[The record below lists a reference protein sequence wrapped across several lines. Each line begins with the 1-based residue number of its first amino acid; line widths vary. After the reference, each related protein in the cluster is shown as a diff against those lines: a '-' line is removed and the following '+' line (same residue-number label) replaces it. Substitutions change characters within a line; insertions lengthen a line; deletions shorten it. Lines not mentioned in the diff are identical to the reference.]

1 MSDYK
6 YSIEAKN
13 VNKIYYKKSQV
24 VEALIDFSIKIK
36 RGTIHG
42 LLGPNGAGKST
53 FINILGGLVKK
64 NSGSVNICGINID
77 KNIKKSKFKIGIV
90 PQELNIDPF
99 FTPAELLELQAG
111 LYGVPKRRRKT
122 DEILHNLK
130 LSDQRNAYARTLS
143 GGMRRRLLIGKALV
157 HDPDIIILDE
167 PTAGVDIDIR
177 ASVWD
182 YVKRISKQGKTVC
195 LTTHYLEEAENLCD
209 NISIINFGKKVID
222 GTKSELLNIIS
233 SKSVSFVLIKNIII
247 PKELYEF
254 KPTLHNKIL
263 KLSYD
268 KNNTNIKNII
278 DILTKNQ
285 IEFKEINTSE
295 GDLEDVF
302 IKVVKNNDDS
312 KSKNI

>member
-6 YSIEAKN
+6 YSIKAKN
-13 VNKIYYKKSQV
+13 VNKVYYKKSQEV
-24 VEALIDFSIKIK
+24 DALIDFSIKIEK
-36 RGTIHG
+36 GSIHG

-64 NSGSVNICGINID
+64 NSGEINICGINID
-77 KNIKKSKFKIGIV
+77 KNIKLSKFKIGIV

-99 FTPAELLELQAG
+99 FSPAELLELQAG
-111 LYGVPKRRRKT
+111 LYGVPKRERKT
-122 DEILHNLK
+122 DEILENLK
-130 LSDQRNAYARTLS
+130 LTDQRNAYARTLS

-157 HDPDIIILDE
+157 HDPEIIILDE

-177 ASVWD
+177 TSVWN
-182 YVKRISKQGKTVC
+182 YIKRISKQGKTIC

-209 NISIINFGKKVID
+209 NISIINNGKKIIEGSKYD
-222 GTKSELLNIIS
+222 LLNIIS
-233 SKSVSFVLIKNIII
+233 TKSVSFVLNKNDSI
-247 PKELYEF
+247 PNELKEY
-254 KPTLHNKIL
+254 KPVVSNKIL

-268 KNNTNIKNII
+268 KNITNIKKII
-278 DILTKNQ
+278 DILHKNQ

-302 IKVVKNNDDS
+302 IKVINKNDS
-312 KSKNI
+312 SN

>member
-13 VNKIYYKKSQV
+13 VNKVFYKKTQKV
-24 VEALIDFSIKIK
+24 NALIDFSINLEK
-36 RGTIHG
+36 GSIHG

-64 NSGSVNICGINID
+64 DSGNINICGINID
-77 KNIKKSKFKIGIV
+77 KNIKLSKFKIGIV

-99 FTPAELLELQAG
+99 FSPAELLELQAG
-111 LYGVPKRRRKT
+111 LYGVPRKKRKT

-130 LSDQRNAYARTLS
+130 LTDQRNAYARTLS

-157 HDPDIIILDE
+157 HDPEMIILDE

-177 ASVWD
+177 TSVWN
-182 YVKRISKQGKTVC
+182 YIKKISKEGKTIC
-195 LTTHYLEEAENLCD
+195 LTTHYLEEAENLCN
-209 NISIINFGKKVID
+209 NITIINHGKKVIEGSKAD
-222 GTKSELLNIIS
+222 LLNIIS
-233 SKSVSFVLIKNIII
+233 TKTVTFVLNKNLEV
-247 PKELYEF
+247 PKELDEF
-254 KPTLHNKIL
+254 KPILNDKTL

-268 KNNTNIKNII
+268 KNKTNIRKII
-278 DILTKNQ
+278 DILRKNQ
-285 IEFKEINTSE
+285 IDFKEINTFE

-302 IKVVKNNDDS
+302 IKVVNKNDGTV
-312 KSKNI
+312 

>member
-13 VNKIYYKKSQV
+13 VNKTFLRKTQEVK
-24 VEALIDFSIKIK
+24 ALIDFSIKIK
-36 RGTIHG
+36 KGTIHG

-64 NSGSVNICGINID
+64 NSGEVNICGINID
-77 KNIKKSKFKIGIV
+77 KNIKLSKFKIGIV

-99 FTPAELLELQAG
+99 FSPAELLELQAG
-111 LYGVPKRRRKT
+111 LYGVPKKKRRT
-122 DEILHNLK
+122 EEILENLK
-130 LSDQRNAYARTLS
+130 LTNQRNAYARTLS

-157 HDPDIIILDE
+157 HDPEIIILDE

-177 ASVWD
+177 TSVWN
-182 YVKRISKQGKTVC
+182 YIKRISGQGKTVC

-209 NISIINFGKKVID
+209 NITIINHGKKIIEGSKND
-222 GTKSELLNIIS
+222 LLNIIS
-233 SKSVSFVLIKNIII
+233 TKSVTFVLNKNIDI
-247 PKELYEF
+247 PKDLKNF
-254 KPTLHNKIL
+254 NAFIDKGVL

-268 KNNTNIKNII
+268 KNKTNIKKII
-278 DILTKNQ
+278 DILNREK
-285 IEFKEINTSE
+285 IDFKEINTSE

-302 IKVVKNNDDS
+302 LKVVNKNDA
-312 KSKNI
+312 II

>member
-6 YSIEAKN
+6 YSIQAKN
-13 VNKIYYKKSQV
+13 VNKTFLKRTQEVK
-24 VEALIDFSIKIK
+24 ALIDFSITIK

-64 NSGSVNICGINID
+64 NSGNVSVCGIDID
-77 KNIKKSKFKIGIV
+77 KNIKLSKFKIGIV

-99 FTPAELLELQAG
+99 FSPAELLELQAG
-111 LYGVPKRRRKT
+111 LYGVPKKKRKT
-122 DEILHNLK
+122 DEILENLK
-130 LSDQRNAYARTLS
+130 LTDQRNAYARTLS

-157 HDPDIIILDE
+157 HDPEIIILDE

-177 ASVWD
+177 TSVWD
-182 YVKRISKQGKTVC
+182 YIKRISRQGKTVC

-209 NISIINFGKKVID
+209 NITIINHGKKIIEGSKNELLSIIS
-222 GTKSELLNIIS
+222 TKT
-233 SKSVSFVLIKNIII
+233 VSFVLDKRIFI
-247 PKELYEF
+247 PNQLNEY
-254 KPTLHNKIL
+254 KPILTNNIL

-268 KNNTNIKNII
+268 KNKTNIKKII
-278 DILTKNQ
+278 DILTNNQ
-285 IEFKEINTSE
+285 IDFKEINTSE

-302 IKVVKNNDDS
+302 IKVI
-312 KSKNI
+312 KSE